1 MGIKKM
7 ISKAG
12 EKAADKVTKLAALSP
27 EQLKEV
33 QNNRDRYL
41 SEMPD
46 PTDTVAEELTKR
58 LLAASSVEIFNAYL
72 PQLQDLYVPVKK
84 EIEYDGAQFNPEY
97 NIRYFNITK
106 WVTDKKENNLEKLVN
121 VYEVLSNEACNI
133 ALIFNR
139 KCDTTEVF
147 LAVVNTQN
155 ADNNVD
161 IDNYKERL
169 ANAIKGNFPGSELSE
184 SKSGTLPCF
193 MNENAYSVASAS
205 NIPTEKSEKFISQ
218 TIEKL
223 IDGCVPETSAK
234 EYTIILLATP
244 ILDVQ
249 DRKLRLAEF
258 YSGLAPYSNWST
270 NFTYNEN
277 NATNSSATVGVNV
290 GASAGIQNGQNQ
302 SVTGTQGVTDNASQT
317 DTQGTNSSVAKGT
330 NENTSINA
338 GANASISEN
347 IGVKAEPVGF
357 GGSVEVGASQGVF
370 ASTGRTK
377 GTSETITEG
386 VSQSLA
392 KTLGRAVSSSVAKT
406 AGVFSSTNFGVNFGA
421 NFARSSSVTAT
432 IGKNEGITQNYTNYT
447 IKHALELLEEQMK
460 RFEQSTALGMWDFAA
475 YVLSEDQNVAN
486 NVAHSYVALTQ
497 GSDSYMSQSAIN
509 LWRGDMGEHSDDAK
523 EICDYLKE
531 LRHPVFGLSPALVT
545 LDSTFLV
552 YPTVTTATTSLS
564 GKELAYS
571 LNFPQ
576 KSIVGLPVI
585 ECAEFGRNIS
595 TYDNIETTAETLKLG
610 NIYHMQSKEKGIVE
624 LSKQSLASHT
634 FITGSTGSGKSN
646 TVYKI
651 LDEALN
657 KDIKFFVIEPA
668 KGEYKSVFGMADDVT
683 VYSTNPEI
691 ADLLKIN
698 PFSFP
703 KGIHILEHLDRL
715 VELFNVCWPMYAAM
729 PAVLKQAVEKAYT
742 QSGWN
747 LNTSKN
753 KYGENIFPTFADVAS
768 NVKAIIDTSEYDND
782 NKGAYKGAL
791 LTRLQS
797 LTNGINGMIFVQ
809 DEIPATSLFE
819 ENAIVDLS
827 RVGSSE
833 TKSLIMGM
841 LVLKLQEHRMTTSSA
856 INQNLKHITVLE
868 EAHNILKRT
877 STEQSSETANLIGKS
892 VEMISNSIAEMRT
905 YGEGFI
911 IVDQAPGLLDMSTI
925 RNTNTKII
933 MRLPDFADR
942 ELVGKSANL
951 NDDQITELAKL
962 PCGVAAV
969 YQNEWIQPV
978 LCKVDKFD
986 DFAGQYEYT
995 MDESIYADADGEIA
1009 KDSLLDVIMNKEIF
1023 RKTDFSAI
1031 ENLKSMIIKSK
1042 IDTVVKCDFIE
1053 YLSSEK
1059 ENAIE
1064 KLRVLL
1070 YDLLEARNAIIASQ
1084 DCNNINEWVHSVV
1097 DGLSPSIKN
1106 YTNKQIDLALA
1117 LILYEQALR
1126 DKNYNDIFCRFTEIY
1141 KNEGGVF

>member
-7 ISKAG
+7 ISKTG
-12 EKAADKVTKLAALSP
+12 EKAANKVAKLAALSP
-27 EQLKEV
+27 EQLEEV
-33 QNNRDRYL
+33 QNNRDKYL

-46 PTDTVAEELTKR
+46 PNDAVAEELTKR

-84 EIEYDGAQFNPEY
+84 EVEYGGIPFNPEY

-139 KCDTTEVF
+139 KCNVTEVF

-161 IDNYKERL
+161 VENYKERL

-184 SKSGTLPCF
+184 VKCGTLPCF
-193 MNENAYSVASAS
+193 INDNAYSVASAS

-223 IDGCVPETSAK
+223 IDGCVPDTNAK

-249 DRKLRLAEF
+249 ERKLRLAEF

-270 NFTYNEN
+270 NFTYTES

-302 SVTGTQGVTDNASQT
+302 SVTDTQGVTDNASQT
-317 DTQGTNSSVAKGT
+317 ATEGTNSSTATGENSSTTKTTGT
-330 NENTSINA
+330 N
-338 GANASISEN
+338 GSISESVMPM
-347 IGVKAEPVGF
+347 GVGVSAT
-357 GGSVEVGASQGVF
+357 QGTSK
-370 ASTGRTK
+370 STGTTT
-377 GTSETITEG
+377 GTSKTLTEG
-386 VSQSLA
+386 VSKSLA

-447 IKHALELLEEQMK
+447 IKHALDLLEEQMK

-595 TYDNIETTAETLKLG
+595 TYDNIETTADTLKLG
-610 NIYHMQSKEKGIVE
+610 NIYHMQSKEKGIVK

-646 TVYKI
+646 TVYRI
-651 LDEALN
+651 LDEALD
-657 KDIKFFVIEPA
+657 KEIKFLVIEPA
-668 KGEYKSVFGMADDVT
+668 KGEYKSVFGMANDVT

-768 NVKAIIDTSEYDND
+768 NVKTIIDTSEYDND

-809 DEIPATSLFE
+809 DEIPTTSLFE
-819 ENAIVDLS
+819 ENVIVDLS

-856 INQNLKHITVLE
+856 INQELKHITVLE

-933 MRLPDFADR
+933 MRLPDFSDR

-995 MDESIYADADGEIA
+995 MDESIYADADGEIV

-1023 RKTDFSAI
+1023 RKTDFSAV
-1031 ENLKSMIIKSK
+1031 ENLKSVIIKSK

-1053 YLSSEK
+1053 YLTSEK